1 MTRTAYTFDVADIS
15 ALAKALVRQ
24 LGEAAEPPGHL
35 AMLNMLARGAG
46 WRNFQHFRAS
56 QSAEAALAKVA
67 PRETADF
74 AQVTR
79 ALRQFDAQGR
89 LIRWPSR
96 AIQVSL
102 CLWPLWAR
110 IPADTSMTE
119 REVSARLDA
128 WHLFGDAAQLRRSM
142 VGARMLT
149 RKPDCTEYRRV
160 EQRPPPEA
168 LALIRQLAA
177 RG

>member
-1 MTRTAYTFDVADIS
+1 
-15 ALAKALVRQ
+15 
-24 LGEAAEPPGHL
+24 
-35 AMLNMLARGAG
+35 
-46 WRNFQHFRAS
+46 
-56 QSAEAALAKVA
+56 
-67 PRETADF
+67 
-74 AQVTR
+74 
-79 ALRQFDAQGR
+79 
-89 LIRWPSR
+89 
-96 AIQVSL
+96 
-102 CLWPLWAR
+102 
-110 IPADTSMTE
+110 MTE

-160 EQRPPPEA
+160 EPRPPPEA